1 MSYLVFHRFIHKIG
15 IRFFP
20 RIFCCCKRLQTKID
34 ETTRIH
40 DDYYEYIN
48 LKTLLTE
55 RRRANIELNNLKKII
70 DRQKMSGNSKNLD
83 KLAKNIDDKLKV
95 IEEKIESYY
104 DDFEKEIR
112 NIL

>member
-1 MSYLVFHRFIHKIG
+1 
-15 IRFFP
+15 
-20 RIFCCCKRLQTKID
+20 
-34 ETTRIH
+34 
-40 DDYYEYIN
+40 
-48 LKTLLTE
+48 
-55 RRRANIELNNLKKII
+55 
-70 DRQKMSGNSKNLD
+70 MSGNSKNLD